1 MGLGIEERYDEF
13 LKACQAND
21 LELVEDLIFDRK
33 FRLDVN
39 RPRWNKCNNYCCSG
53 R

>member
-21 LELVEDLIFDRK
+21 LELVEDSDLM
-33 FRLDVN
+33 
-39 RPRWNKCNNYCCSG
+39 
-53 R
+53 